1 MDTRQTLLSV
11 IDMLP
16 DEELTSLVS
25 LAQLLSLKQNPD
37 GNFVEDLDLR
47 QLADLRSRLSQFA
60 EEWDSPE
67 MEIYDAYDAY
77 KRQLQLI

>member
-25 LAQLLSLKQNPD
+25 LAKLLSLKQNPND
-37 GNFVEDLDLR
+37 TVVEDLDLL
-47 QLADLRSRLSQFA
+47 QLADLRSRLSQFT

-77 KRQLQLI
+77 KS

>member
-1 MDTRQTLLSV
+1 MDTRQNLLSV

-16 DEELTSLVS
+16 DEELTSLMS
-25 LAQLLSLKQNPD
+25 LVRVLSLKQD
-37 GNFVEDLDLR
+37 SAVSVVEDLDLV
-47 QLADLRSRLSQFA
+47 QLADLRSRLSQFT

-77 KRQLQLI
+77 KSQLSEG